1 MSEFVPPSGREM
13 SARLRALTA
22 PSQALNSVIFRT
34 MEEVEGDVWSDLIA
48 SEDGVWMR
56 RDPEDGAAWDVARD
70 ETGDFEVALARKLP
84 SVRLVCLSEQTGPDA
99 SHPWRCELAIPP
111 SLRAEPFV
119 GLGANPAIALQDANF
134 QIHGFLRGE
143 KE

>member
-1 MSEFVPPSGREM
+1 MTDFTPPSGHEM

-22 PSQALNSVIFRT
+22 PCPALNSVIFRM

-56 RDPEDGAAWDVARD
+56 RDPEDRCAWDVAQD

-84 SVRLVCLSEQTGPDA
+84 SARLVCLSEQTDA
-99 SHPWRCELAIPP
+99 SHPWRCELAIPS
-111 SLRAEPFV
+111 SLRAESFV

-134 QIHGFLRGE
+134 QIHAFIRGE